1 MKEIAIS
8 LQFVRPSVLL
18 SVFRIDLMNTRDKA
32 WHVFG
37 VEAVFSMELLI
48 HCAMITKWHILY
60 AYRVRSTATV
70 RLVSRFAASL
80 RYGKTVTFIFVI
92 FCCVVCNCESCQLLL
107 AMDWW
112 DGVHI
117 SAGSLE
123 MLFFFLSFRIYDLKN
138 EIHSVG
144 SPSCTR
150 YTAVKMTW
158 KCYGRTFFCVRLNLA
173 FPILCEW
180 T

>member
-8 LQFVRPSVLL
+8 LQFVRPSVRP
-18 SVFRIDLMNTRDKA
+18 SVFRIDLMNPRDKA

-60 AYRVRSTATV
+60 AYRVPSTATV
-70 RLVSRFAASL
+70 RLVSRFITSL
-80 RYGKTVTFIFVI
+80 PHGKTVSFLFVI
-92 FCCVVCNCESCQLLL
+92 FCCNCESCQLLP

-117 SAGSLE
+117 LAGSLE
-123 MLFFFLSFRIYDLKN
+123 ILFFLSVVQKIWSRKWNSLRNQPVVHFV
-138 EIHSVG
+138 HG
-144 SPSCTR
+144 S
-150 YTAVKMTW
+150 
-158 KCYGRTFFCVRLNLA
+158 
-173 FPILCEW
+173 
-180 T
+180 